1 MKYLSTISQYILGAW
16 LSFYISIRFFI
27 LFSLLIISITGC
39 VANSSS
45 SIFESSK
52 PIIDTKG
59 VNMAQY
65 ENDLEECSSF
75 SEDISTGKSIA
86 QGAATGA
93 AVGAVIEAITDDAR
107 GRRDAIEVGAVS
119 GGAKSGIRAVREKE
133 QILRRCLRGR
143 GYKVLN

>member
-1 MKYLSTISQYILGAW
+1 MKYLSIIGQYIFSAW
-16 LSFYISIRFFI
+16 LAFYLSIRVLL
-27 LFSLLIISITGC
+27 LFSLVIISISGC

-45 SIFESSK
+45 SIFENSK

-59 VNMAQY
+59 VDMKQY
-65 ENDLEECSSF
+65 KSDLEECSNF
-75 SEDISTGKSIA
+75 SQDISTGKSIA
-86 QGAATGA
+86 KGAATGA

-133 QILRRCLRGR
+133 QILKRCLKGR

>member
-1 MKYLSTISQYILGAW
+1 MKYLSTISQYIFGAW

-27 LFSLLIISITGC
+27 LFSLLILSISGC
-39 VANSSS
+39 VGNSSS

-59 VNMAQY
+59 VDMNQY
-65 ENDLEECSSF
+65 EADLEECSNF

-86 QGAATGA
+86 KGAATGA

-133 QILRRCLRGR
+133 QILKRCLRGR